1 MKPGE
6 KGWLKKYLDFRQEL
20 LQELT
25 SEGRK
30 SSHPDFSLYR
40 VIQPTGLMY
49 GQPVRTFDH
58 PDSHEWSKQDC
69 MKILLA
75 ESLIS
80 SSLLFHERPV
90 KNSEEFS
97 VVTMKTLES
106 IINFYNHI
114 FPELATPTKTLF
126 GRKKTSLELAERI
139 LDKRIERTVEPK
151 GNFWTQ
157 FFHNSLLFL
166 DIFIFGQWIHT
177 NADKIVSDFFKYER
191 EELRTSLVKIMAAA
205 AHANAIVEFEER
217 KLMEYFLQSAQLPPD
232 KKKECQDIFEKGIS
246 IEEINLP
253 TNNSW
258 ILKKYFLE
266 IAILTIWAD
275 KKLEDVEL
283 LFLRRF
289 ADTLSFS
296 EEELENSM
304 VAIEGFVLEHWKDLL
319 HLQDKKNYQQVND
332 QYIKRMIKITER
344 NRNRLVRKAKDSEAL
359 MSLLIQARSQELT
372 DTEKRSLQEQLIEML
387 KVIPTFDII
396 SLPQRYLTLPILM
409 QILPKNLIAETLTP

>member
-372 DTEKRSLQEQLIEML
+372 DTEKCSLQEQLIEML
-387 KVIPTFDII
+387 KVIPTFDIV